1 MFIKITIVLVL
12 ITVFMSALLA
22 AKTTGSQ
29 PAEETVLGPGDLIEI
44 SVFEIPEL
52 SQTLR
57 ISGQGN
63 VEFPLIGS
71 VSVAGKTT
79 SQAAQLIAE
88 SLRQHDFVKDPV
100 VNILVKQFAT
110 QGVSVLGEVRK
121 PGVYTIV
128 GPRRLMDLVAEAGG
142 LEPTASSEIQI
153 QHRISGTVENVK
165 LLNTSSDQN
174 FKNNVLVSPGDTILV
189 SRASI
194 VYVVGD
200 VNKPGGF
207 AMQDG
212 GSLSTLQAIALAG
225 GTSRTAAIHSAKII
239 RRTETGYEEHPL
251 DLNSILAGHGTDI
264 ALQANDVVFVPNSFA
279 KSTGKR
285 TLEAIFQVATGM
297 TIRSYTY

>member
-1 MFIKITIVLVL
+1 MKIAKFIVLVA
-12 ITVFMSALLA
+12 VFMASMLMAQTA
-22 AKTTGSQ
+22 GSQ
-29 PAEETVLGPGDLIEI
+29 SVEEPVLGPGDLLEI

-52 SQTLR
+52 SQTIR
-57 ISGQGN
+57 ISGAGS

-71 VSVAGKTT
+71 VAVAGKTT
-79 SQAAQLIAE
+79 SQAAQIIGDE
-88 SLRQHDFVKDPV
+88 LRHRDFVKNPV

-121 PGVYTIV
+121 PGVYTII
-128 GPRRLMDLVAEAGG
+128 GPRRLMDVVAEAGG

-153 QHRISGTVENVK
+153 QHRGTGEVQNLK

-174 FKNNVLVSPGDTILV
+174 FKSNVMISPGDTILV

-212 GSLSTLQAIALAG
+212 GSLSTLQVIALAG
-225 GTSRTAAIHSAKII
+225 GTNRTAAARSAKII

-251 DLNSILAGHGTDI
+251 DLNEILAGHRADV
-264 ALQANDVVFVPNSFA
+264 ALQANDVVFVPNSLA